1 MLGVAPD
8 MNREPN
14 MAEVLPFV
22 QEAKKK
28 QDSSKD

>member
-14 MAEVLPFV
+14 MGEVLPFV
-22 QEAKKK
+22 QDAKK

>member
-14 MAEVLPFV
+14 MAEVLPYV
-22 QEAKKK
+22 QEAT
-28 QDSSKD
+28 QDADE